1 MKKRLSRILAFM
13 MVLCM
18 IVTMVPAVFAEG
30 ETEAASDKVD
40 ILFLGTSDIHGQMYG
55 TNYSN
60 GVSES
65 GKNATGMTRVAT
77 YINQQRE
84 QYKNVF
90 LADAGDTIQGT
101 PLTYYY
107 AFYQKDKQDP
117 AMKVLRMLD
126 YDMWVVGNHEFN
138 YGMDIL
144 QSQLNYITSAS
155 TETESQVDVS
165 MANYLDASTNSAESK
180 DWKTWN
186 NYAPYIIKEYDGVK
200 VAVMGI
206 GNPNIANWDVPENWK
221 GIYFA
226 GVIETYN
233 HYKEEMHEK
242 ADLVAIV
249 THSGVNGDPVRSDFI
264 QELVSTTDGIDL
276 VFTGHE
282 HRQAAIKIA
291 NKDGKEIPV
300 ISPGSSAGAV
310 GRVLVTYNK
319 TDKTYTTEASVVPM
333 SERQGYTTVAKYDVD
348 PTLQA
353 ALKPYEDATWN
364 DYMLKPIGSASGN
377 FSAKN
382 LGTAPSAF
390 VDLVNKVQ
398 TWGAY
403 DRTGLNTP
411 DDKSDDKPA
420 QLSITAPLTS
430 GSAEN
435 LIPEGQITL
444 GDMFRLYRYENWFY
458 QITMSGKEV
467 RTWLECSASKVKV
480 NSDGS
485 YGISG
490 GLTYYDV
497 ISGDG
502 FSYVIDASKPS
513 GNRITSMTY
522 NGKEVKDSDSF
533 TVVINNYRYNGGGNY
548 IAYLN
553 EHGCNFKPNDES
565 RVIYSTQYDMIQGE
579 DKGQARN
586 LLADYITEQG
596 TIAPEITSTW
606 KIVNTTP
613 DAFYF
618 SVLSTTDMHGR
629 STVKDVSSQQAVTNS
644 MERVATAVAAER
656 KIYGENNTIV
666 IDNGDTIQGTL
677 VAQYAITHKADKEN
691 PMITAMKAIGYDVW
705 GMGNHEFNYTPQQRD
720 TQTLLADEAGIAVLS
735 ANLTLLKD
743 GKNFRGVDTKAG
755 ESYYDPYVIKTLDAG
770 NGRTVRVAII
780 GFGNAANAT
789 WDLATNYPN
798 LQFSSLDNPNG
809 DLENEINK
817 WTKEI
822 KDKDLADIIVVT
834 AHSGRGSST
843 VRDLESQAYIAA
855 TKSHDVDLFI
865 CGHDHRAS
873 VETVKNADGKEIYL
887 IDGGGTHLTKNVFA
901 VTFDENGKVKDFTV
915 TGNNIALKDVKD
927 DQTLAE
933 KLQPWYDETFA
944 WASAPLGKF
953 DNGWDA
959 YKSETEGKNNND
971 ILYSQTQV
979 SNLVHKAQ
987 IWATWQNYEK
997 DGIKGATVSIASP
1010 VFGTS
1015 GPNWTLSLV
1024 PTDGQTI
1031 STLELAKLY
1040 RYANNLLCAVDMT
1053 PQQLY
1058 AWMSAVA
1065 DMYTIKDGKPAIGP
1079 GSSIFG
1085 MDSFYGVDYTFDLTK
1100 PAGER
1105 VVSAKINGVDLL
1117 DMKGTIRVA
1126 LNSYRMSGGYGFA
1139 ETTGLSEADCCWT
1152 ASMNLGADRAPVPTL
1167 IGEYVAHMGVVSPT
1181 DRVVRGHDSTWNLI
1195 TYANPF
1201 KDVSVD
1207 DYYYENLLAL
1217 AKRGVVAGTSANTFS
1232 PNETGTRA
1240 QIVAML
1246 WRDAGCPEPTTSTM
1260 PFTDVTA
1267 GVYYEKAVLWAYENK
1282 IVAGTSATTFSPDAV
1297 ATRAEAVTF
1306 IWRYKNAPQAAGQNP
1321 FTDIAEGAF
1330 YCDAVLW
1337 AVDNGV
1343 AYGVTSTTFDPEA
1356 SCTRAQLVAFIG
1368 RAVK

>member
-13 MVLCM
+13 LVLCM

-30 ETEAASDKVD
+30 ETEAASDEVQ

-107 AFYQKDKQDP
+107 AFYQKDVQDP

-144 QSQLNYITSAS
+144 QRQLNYLTSAS
-155 TETESQVDVS
+155 TETESQVAVS
-165 MANYLDASTNSAESK
+165 VANYLDASTNNASSK

-206 GNPNIANWDVPENWK
+206 GNPNIANWDVPENWR

-226 GVIETYN
+226 GVIETYK
-233 HYKEEMHEK
+233 HYEKEMHEK

-249 THSGVNGDPVRSDFI
+249 THSGVDGDPVHSDFI
-264 QELVSTTDGIDL
+264 RELVSTTDGIDL

-282 HRQAAIKIA
+282 HRQSARTIK
-291 NKDGKEIPV
+291 NVDGKEIPV

-310 GRVLVTYNK
+310 GRVLVTYDK
-319 TDKTYTTEASVVPM
+319 TAETYTTEIGIETM
-333 SERQGYTTVAKYDVD
+333 SKREGNTTVAKYDAD
-348 PTLQA
+348 STLKA
-353 ALKPYEDATWN
+353 ALEPYENATWN
-364 DYMLKPIGSASGN
+364 EYMLKPIGSASGN

-411 DDKSDDKPA
+411 DNKNDDKPA

-480 NSDGS
+480 NDDDS

-502 FSYVIDASKPS
+502 FSYVIDAGKPS
-513 GNRITSMTY
+513 GSRITSMTY
-522 NGKEVKDSDSF
+522 NGVEVKDTDSF

-548 IAYLN
+548 IQYLN
-553 EHGCNFKPNDES
+553 DHGCNFKPNDES
-565 RVIYSTQYDMIQGE
+565 RVIYSTQYNMIQGE

-586 LLADYITEQG
+586 LLADYITEQK

-606 KIVNTTP
+606 KIVNSNP
-613 DAFYF
+613 AYRFA
-618 SVLSTTDMHGR
+618 VLSTTDMHGR

-644 MERVATAVAAER
+644 MERVATAVKNVR
-656 KIYGENNTIV
+656 NIYGDKNTIV

-705 GMGNHEFNYTPQQRD
+705 GMGNHEFNYTPKQRD

-743 GKNFRGVDTKAG
+743 GKNFRGEDTKAG
-755 ESYYDPYVIKTLDAG
+755 EPYYDPYVIKELDAG

-789 WDLATNYPN
+789 WDLPTNYPN

-817 WTKEI
+817 WTKVI
-822 KDKDLADIIVVT
+822 KEKDLADIIVVT

-843 VRDLESQAYIAA
+843 DRDLESQAYIAA

-887 IDGGGTHLTKNVFA
+887 VNGGGTHLTENVFT
-901 VTFDENGKVKDFTV
+901 VSFDENGKVKDFTV
-915 TGNNIALKDVKD
+915 TANNIALKDVKD
-927 DQTLAE
+927 DTALAE
-933 KLQPWYDETFA
+933 QLQPWYDETFA

-987 IWATWQNYEK
+987 IWATWLNYEK

-1024 PTDGQTI
+1024 PTDGETI

-1053 PQQLY
+1053 PKQLY

-1065 DMYTIKDGKPAIGP
+1065 DMYALKDGKAVIGQ

-1085 MDSFYGVDYTFDLTK
+1085 MDTFYGVDYCFDLTK

-1105 VVSAKINGVDLL
+1105 VAYAKINGVDLL

-1139 ETTGLSEADCCWT
+1139 EATGLTVDDCCWT

-1181 DRVVRGHDSTWNLI
+1181 DRVVRGHDSTWKLI
-1195 TYANPF
+1195 TSNPF
-1201 KDVSVD
+1201 VDVRID
-1207 DYYYENLLAL
+1207 DYFYESLMAL
-1217 AKRGVVAGTSANTFS
+1217 ANRGIVKGTSDTTFS
-1232 PNETGTRA
+1232 PNESGTRA
-1240 QIVAML
+1240 QIVTML
-1246 WRDAGCPEPTTSTM
+1246 WREAGCPTPKTTVM
-1260 PFTDVTA
+1260 PFTDVENDS
-1267 GVYYEKAVLWAYENK
+1267 YYEQAVLWAYENN
-1282 IVAGTSATTFSPDAV
+1282 ITLGTSDTTFSPYEEV
-1297 ATRAEAVTF
+1297 TRAQTVTF
-1306 IWRYKNAPQAAGQNP
+1306 IWRYKNNPQAAGQNP
-1321 FTDIAEGAF
+1321 FNDLVEGS
-1330 YCDAVLW
+1330 YYYDAVIW
-1337 AVDNGV
+1337 AAGAKVANGV
-1343 AYGVTSTTFDPEA
+1343 TADTFDPD
-1356 SCTRAQLVAFIG
+1356 SVCTRAQLVAFIG